1 MIKKTSKIINQEI
14 AVSKLIKQLEKI
26 QLVKINEIIPA
37 MINDNIM
44 IMSFFMVFTLYSL

>member
-1 MIKKTSKIINQEI
+1 MIKKTSKIINP
-14 AVSKLIKQLEKI
+14 ATAASKLIKPLEKI